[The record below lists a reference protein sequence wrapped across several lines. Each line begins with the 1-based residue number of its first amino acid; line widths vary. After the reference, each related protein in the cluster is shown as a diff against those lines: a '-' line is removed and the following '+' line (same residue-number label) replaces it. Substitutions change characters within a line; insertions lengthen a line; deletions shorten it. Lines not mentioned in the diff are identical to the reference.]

1 MTGLDQGVPSQP
13 GTGKIGFP
21 VAGAAAGL
29 TTAEEWR
36 STLAAFS
43 HIVLVANSDAVDI
56 ASLQTQFPSTA
67 LFVFFNKVYKVL
79 DRPFHRH
86 SLLISRGQ
94 PRGANIVYRG
104 EVGDVVKFFPKDH
117 FLGIM
122 NIRLALEEKLNPA
135 ADFQGAPTGHLDL
148 VGFCSDFYTEGK
160 TPTSGFAMALWL
172 SDLKLPG
179 AIVLAGFSA
188 KRSEKWRV
196 VSVHDWTF
204 EQTFLRL
211 FARLGKITI
220 HGGVS
225 LNPYIRLA
233 EQFCEVPPA
242 EIALAAAEVLSERL
256 SNADVEVD
264 KLISLTNVIRST
276 DNFLRRL
283 KPKFLKQ
290 RPNGT
295 AGGQKEG

>member
-1 MTGLDQGVPSQP
+1 MDVGIPA
-13 GTGKIGFP
+13 
-21 VAGAAAGL
+21 AGSAAGL
-29 TTAEEWR
+29 NSADEWR
-36 STLAAFS
+36 TILAGFS

-56 ASLQTQFPSTA
+56 ANLQAQFPETA

-104 EVGDVVKFFPKDH
+104 EVGEVVKFFPKEY

-122 NIRLALEEKLNPA
+122 NIRLGSEERLNPA

-160 TPTSGFAMALWL
+160 TPTSGFALALWL

-188 KRSEKWRV
+188 RRSQKWRV

-220 HGGVS
+220 HGGVALS
-225 LNPYIRLA
+225 PYIRLA
-233 EQFCEVPPA
+233 QRFTELPPA
-242 EIALAAAEVLSERL
+242 EISLAAADVLSERL
-256 SNADVEVD
+256 GNTDAEVD

-283 KPKFLKQ
+283 RPKFLK
-290 RPNGT
+290 RKPKGSS
-295 AGGQKEG
+295 GE

>member
-1 MTGLDQGVPSQP
+1 MSELDQEE
-13 GTGKIGFP
+13 TGPVSASFP
-21 VAGAAAGL
+21 AAGSAAGL
-29 TTAEEWR
+29 NSAGEWR
-36 STLAAFS
+36 AVLAAFS

-56 ASLQTQFPSTA
+56 ASLQAQFPPTA

-79 DRPFHRH
+79 DRPFHGH

-104 EVGDVVKFFPKDH
+104 EVGEVVKFFPKEY
-117 FLGIM
+117 FLGIL
-122 NIRLALEEKLNPA
+122 NIRLGPEEKLNPA

-148 VGFCSDFYTEGK
+148 VGFCSDYYTESK

-179 AIVLAGFSA
+179 AIVLVGFSA
-188 KRSEKWRV
+188 RRSQAWRV
-196 VSVHDWTF
+196 VSAHDWSF

-211 FARLGKITI
+211 FARLGRITI

-233 EQFCEVPPA
+233 ARFSEIPPA
-242 EIALAAAEVLSERL
+242 EISLAAAEVLSERL
-256 SNADVEVD
+256 GNTDAEVD
-264 KLISLTNVIRST
+264 RLISLTNVLRST
-276 DNFLRRL
+276 DQFLRRL
-283 KPKFLKQ
+283 RPKFLKRKPKGSPGEQ
-290 RPNGT
+290 
-295 AGGQKEG
+295 

>member
-1 MTGLDQGVPSQP
+1 MSGLGQETTGAAD
-13 GTGKIGFP
+13 IGLP
-21 VAGAAAGL
+21 AAGSAAGL
-29 TTAEEWR
+29 NSADEWR
-36 STLAAFS
+36 AVLAAYS

-56 ASLQTQFPSTA
+56 GSLQPQFPPTA

-79 DRPFHRH
+79 DRPFHGH

-104 EVGDVVKFFPKDH
+104 EVGEVVKFFPKDY

-122 NIRLALEEKLNPA
+122 NIRLGPEEKLNPA

-160 TPTSGFAMALWL
+160 TPTSGFALALWL

-188 KRSEKWRV
+188 RRSQKWRV
-196 VSVHDWTF
+196 VSAHDWTF

-233 EQFCEVPPA
+233 ERFSEIPAA
-242 EIALAAAEVLSERL
+242 EISLAAADVLSERL
-256 SNADVEVD
+256 GNADAEVD

-283 KPKFLKQ
+283 KPKFLK
-290 RPNGT
+290 RKPKGSP
-295 AGGQKEG
+295 GE

>member
-1 MTGLDQGVPSQP
+1 M
-13 GTGKIGFP
+13 GFEAGNNEIAFRA
-21 VAGAAAGL
+21 AGAAAGL
-29 TTAEEWR
+29 TTADEWR
-36 STLAAFS
+36 SVLAAFS

-56 ASLQTQFPSTA
+56 GSLQQQFPSSA
-67 LFVFFNKVYKVL
+67 LFIFFNKVYKVL
-79 DRPFHRH
+79 DRPFHGY

-104 EVGDVVKFFPKDH
+104 EVGDVVKFLPKEH

-122 NIRLALEEKLNPA
+122 NIRLGLEEKLNPA

-148 VGFCSDFYTEGK
+148 VGFSNDFYTEGK

-188 KRSEKWRV
+188 KRSEKWKV

-220 HGGVS
+220 HGGMS

-233 EQFCEVPPA
+233 ERFSEVPPA
-242 EIALAAAEVLSERL
+242 EIALAASEVLSERL
-256 SNADVEVD
+256 GNTDAEVD

-276 DNFLRRL
+276 DNFLRHLR
-283 KPKFLKQ
+283 PKFLK
-290 RPNGT
+290 RKPKGT
-295 AGGQKEG
+295 PGEPKEG

>member
-1 MTGLDQGVPSQP
+1 MSDLDHKTTGNIDGGMPA
-13 GTGKIGFP
+13 
-21 VAGAAAGL
+21 AGSAAGL
-29 TTAEEWR
+29 NGADKWR
-36 STLAAFS
+36 TVLMGFS
-43 HIVLVANSDAVDI
+43 HIVLVANSDVVDI
-56 ASLQTQFPSTA
+56 ASLQAQFPQTT

-79 DRPFHRH
+79 DRPFHGH

-104 EVGDVVKFFPKDH
+104 EVGEVVKFFPKEY

-122 NIRLALEEKLNPA
+122 NIRLGLEEKLNPA

-188 KRSEKWRV
+188 RRSQKWRV
-196 VSVHDWTF
+196 VSAHDWSF

-220 HGGVS
+220 HGGVA
-225 LNPYIRLA
+225 LNPYISLA
-233 EQFCEVPPA
+233 QRFTEVPPA
-242 EIALAAAEVLSERL
+242 EIALAATEVLSERL
-256 SNADVEVD
+256 GNTDAEID
-264 KLISLTNVIRST
+264 KLISLTNVIRSA
-276 DNFLRRL
+276 DNFMRRL
-283 KPKFLKQ
+283 RPKFLK
-290 RPNGT
+290 RKPKGSP
-295 AGGQKEG
+295 GE

>member
-1 MTGLDQGVPSQP
+1 VSELDQRTPGVSN
-13 GTGKIGFP
+13 IGLP
-21 VAGAAAGL
+21 AAASAAGL
-29 TTAEEWR
+29 SSADEWR
-36 STLAAFS
+36 TTFTGFS

-56 ASLQTQFPSTA
+56 ASLQAQFPQTA

-79 DRPFHRH
+79 DRPFHGH

-104 EVGDVVKFFPKDH
+104 EVGEVVKFFPKEY

-122 NIRLALEEKLNPA
+122 NIRLGPEEKLNPA

-188 KRSEKWRV
+188 RRSQKWRV
-196 VSVHDWTF
+196 VSAHDWSF

-220 HGGVS
+220 HGGVA

-233 EQFCEVPPA
+233 QRFTEVPPA

-256 SNADVEVD
+256 GNTDAEID
-264 KLISLTNVIRST
+264 KLISLTNVIRSA
-276 DNFLRRL
+276 DNFMRRL
-283 KPKFLKQ
+283 RPKFLK
-290 RPNGT
+290 RKPKGSP
-295 AGGQKEG
+295 GE

>member
-1 MTGLDQGVPSQP
+1 MSALDQKENDPD
-13 GTGKIGFP
+13 GTSFP
-21 VAGAAAGL
+21 VAGSAAGL
-29 TTAEEWR
+29 SDVSEWR
-36 STLAAFS
+36 DLLTAFS

-56 ASLQTQFPSTA
+56 SGLQAQFPPTA

-79 DRPFHRH
+79 DRPFHGR

-104 EVGDVVKFFPKDH
+104 EVGEVVKFFPKDC
-117 FLGIM
+117 FLGIL
-122 NIRLALEEKLNPA
+122 NIRLGLEEKLNPA

-160 TPTSGFAMALWL
+160 TPTSGFALALWL

-179 AIVLAGFSA
+179 KIVLAGFSA
-188 KRSEKWRV
+188 RRSQKWRV
-196 VSVHDWTF
+196 VSAHDWSF

-220 HGGVS
+220 HGGVA

-233 EQFCEVPPA
+233 ERFTEIPSA
-242 EIALAAAEVLSERL
+242 EISLAAAEVLSERL
-256 SNADVEVD
+256 GNTDAEVD
-264 KLISLTNVIRST
+264 RLISLTNVIRSA
-276 DNFLRRL
+276 DSFLRHLR
-283 KPKFLKQ
+283 PKFLKRKPKGSPGEQ
-290 RPNGT
+290 
-295 AGGQKEG
+295 

>member
-1 MTGLDQGVPSQP
+1 MDVGIPAAGSATGLNSAD
-13 GTGKIGFP
+13 
-21 VAGAAAGL
+21 
-29 TTAEEWR
+29 EWR
-36 STLAAFS
+36 TILTGFS

-56 ASLQTQFPSTA
+56 ASLQAQFPETA

-79 DRPFHRH
+79 DRPFHGH

-104 EVGDVVKFFPKDH
+104 EVGEVVKFFPKEY
-117 FLGIM
+117 FLGVM
-122 NIRLALEEKLNPA
+122 NIRLGLEEKLNPA

-179 AIVLAGFSA
+179 KIVLAGFSA
-188 KRSEKWRV
+188 RRSQKWRV
-196 VSVHDWTF
+196 VSAHDWSF

-220 HGGVS
+220 HGGVA
-225 LNPYIRLA
+225 LNPYISLA
-233 EQFCEVPPA
+233 QRFTEVPPA

-256 SNADVEVD
+256 GNTDAEID
-264 KLISLTNVIRST
+264 KLISLTNVIRSA
-276 DNFLRRL
+276 DNFMRRL
-283 KPKFLKQ
+283 RPKFLKR
-290 RPNGT
+290 RPKGSP
-295 AGGQKEG
+295 GEQ

>member
-1 MTGLDQGVPSQP
+1 MDVGIPA
-13 GTGKIGFP
+13 
-21 VAGAAAGL
+21 AGSAAGL
-29 TTAEEWR
+29 NSADEWR
-36 STLAAFS
+36 TILAGFS

-56 ASLQTQFPSTA
+56 AGLQAQFPETA

-104 EVGDVVKFFPKDH
+104 EVGEVVKFFPREY

-122 NIRLALEEKLNPA
+122 NIRLGPEEKLNPA

-160 TPTSGFAMALWL
+160 TPTSGFALALWL

-188 KRSEKWRV
+188 RRSQKWRV
-196 VSVHDWTF
+196 VAVHDWNF

-220 HGGVS
+220 HGGVA

-233 EQFCEVPPA
+233 QRFSELPPA
-242 EIALAAAEVLSERL
+242 EISLAAAEVLSERL
-256 SNADVEVD
+256 GNTDAEVD

-283 KPKFLKQ
+283 RPKFLK
-290 RPNGT
+290 RKPKGSS
-295 AGGQKEG
+295 GE

>member
-1 MTGLDQGVPSQP
+1 MLMG
-13 GTGKIGFP
+13 
-21 VAGAAAGL
+21 
-29 TTAEEWR
+29 
-36 STLAAFS
+36 FS

-56 ASLQTQFPSTA
+56 ASLQAQFPQTA

-79 DRPFHRH
+79 DRPFHGH

-104 EVGDVVKFFPKDH
+104 EVGEVVKFFPKEY

-122 NIRLALEEKLNPA
+122 NIRLGPEEKLNPA

-188 KRSEKWRV
+188 RRSQKWRV
-196 VSVHDWTF
+196 VSAHDWSF

-220 HGGVS
+220 HGGVA
-225 LNPYIRLA
+225 LNPYISLA
-233 EQFCEVPPA
+233 QRFTEVPPA

-256 SNADVEVD
+256 GNTDTEID
-264 KLISLTNVIRST
+264 KLISLTNVIRSA
-276 DNFLRRL
+276 DNFMRRL
-283 KPKFLKQ
+283 RPKFLK
-290 RPNGT
+290 RKPKGSP
-295 AGGQKEG
+295 GE

>member
-1 MTGLDQGVPSQP
+1 MG
-13 GTGKIGFP
+13 
-21 VAGAAAGL
+21 
-29 TTAEEWR
+29 
-36 STLAAFS
+36 FS

-56 ASLQTQFPSTA
+56 SSLQAQFPETA

-79 DRPFHRH
+79 DRPFHGH

-104 EVGDVVKFFPKDH
+104 EVGEVVKFFPKEY

-122 NIRLALEEKLNPA
+122 NIRLGAEEKLNPA

-179 AIVLAGFSA
+179 KIVLAGFSA
-188 KRSEKWRV
+188 RRSQKWRV
-196 VSVHDWTF
+196 VSAHDWSF

-220 HGGVS
+220 HGGVA
-225 LNPYIRLA
+225 LNPYISLA
-233 EQFCEVPPA
+233 QRFTEVPPD

-256 SNADVEVD
+256 GNTDAEID
-264 KLISLTNVIRST
+264 KLISLTNVIRSA
-276 DNFLRRL
+276 DNFMRRL
-283 KPKFLKQ
+283 RPKFLKRKPKGSPGEQ
-290 RPNGT
+290 
-295 AGGQKEG
+295 

>member
-1 MTGLDQGVPSQP
+1 VSDLDQK
-13 GTGKIGFP
+13 TTEDID
-21 VAGAAAGL
+21 AGIPAAGSAAGL
-29 TTAEEWR
+29 NSADEWR
-36 STLAAFS
+36 GMLAGFS

-56 ASLQTQFPSTA
+56 ASLQEQFPQTA

-79 DRPFHRH
+79 DRPFHGH

-104 EVGDVVKFFPKDH
+104 EVGEVVKFFPKEY

-122 NIRLALEEKLNPA
+122 NIRLGLEEKLNPA

-188 KRSEKWRV
+188 RRSQKWRV
-196 VSVHDWTF
+196 VSAHDWSF

-220 HGGVS
+220 HGGVA
-225 LNPYIRLA
+225 LNPYISLA
-233 EQFCEVPPA
+233 QRFTEVPPA

-256 SNADVEVD
+256 GNTDAEID
-264 KLISLTNVIRST
+264 KLISLTNVIRSA
-276 DNFLRRL
+276 DSFMRRL
-283 KPKFLKQ
+283 RPKFLK
-290 RPNGT
+290 RKPKGSP
-295 AGGQKEG
+295 GE

>member
-1 MTGLDQGVPSQP
+1 MSELAQGAGS
-13 GTGKIGFP
+13 
-21 VAGAAAGL
+21 VAGGRLSAAGSAAGL
-29 TTAEEWR
+29 KTSDEWR
-36 STLAAFS
+36 AVLAPFS

-56 ASLQTQFPSTA
+56 GGLEAQFPPTT

-79 DRPFHRH
+79 DRPFPRP

-104 EVGDVVKFFPKDH
+104 EVGEVVKFFPKDH

-122 NIRLALEEKLNPA
+122 NIRLGQEEKLNPA

-148 VGFCSDFYTEGK
+148 VGFCGDFYTEGK

-179 AIVLAGFSA
+179 AVVLAGFSA

-204 EQTFLRL
+204 EQAFLRL

-225 LNPYIRLA
+225 TNAYAKLA
-233 EQFCEVPPA
+233 ERFPEIPPA
-242 EIALAAAEVLSERL
+242 EISLAVAEVLSERL
-256 SNADVEVD
+256 GNTDAEVD
-264 KLISLTNVIRST
+264 KLISLTNVIRSI

-283 KPKFLKQ
+283 RPKFLKKK
-290 RPNGT
+290 PKGPS
-295 AGGQKEG
+295 GEQKEG

>member
-1 MTGLDQGVPSQP
+1 MDHNKTTGNIDVGIPAAGSATGLNSAD
-13 GTGKIGFP
+13 
-21 VAGAAAGL
+21 
-29 TTAEEWR
+29 EWR
-36 STLAAFS
+36 TILTGFS

-56 ASLQTQFPSTA
+56 ASLQAQFPETA

-79 DRPFHRH
+79 DRPFHGH

-104 EVGDVVKFFPKDH
+104 EVGEVVKFFPKEY
-117 FLGIM
+117 FLGVM
-122 NIRLALEEKLNPA
+122 NIRLGLEEKLNPA

-179 AIVLAGFSA
+179 KIVLAGFSA
-188 KRSEKWRV
+188 RRSQKWRV
-196 VSVHDWTF
+196 VSAHDWSF

-220 HGGVS
+220 HGGVA
-225 LNPYIRLA
+225 LNPYISLA
-233 EQFCEVPPA
+233 QRFTEVPSA

-256 SNADVEVD
+256 GNTDAEID
-264 KLISLTNVIRST
+264 KLISLTNVIRSA
-276 DNFLRRL
+276 DNFMRRL
-283 KPKFLKQ
+283 RPKFLKR
-290 RPNGT
+290 RPKGSP
-295 AGGQKEG
+295 GEQ

>member
-1 MTGLDQGVPSQP
+1 MKELDQRASGAVDVGLPA
-13 GTGKIGFP
+13 
-21 VAGAAAGL
+21 AGSAAGL
-29 TTAEEWR
+29 NGADEWR
-36 STLAAFS
+36 RVLAGFS
-43 HIVLVANSDAVDI
+43 HIVLVANSEAVDI
-56 ASLQTQFPSTA
+56 ASLQTQFPETA

-79 DRPFHRH
+79 DRPFHGH
-86 SLLISRGQ
+86 SLLVSRGQ

-104 EVGDVVKFFPKDH
+104 EVGEVVKFFPKEY

-122 NIRLALEEKLNPA
+122 NIRLGLEEKLNPA

-188 KRSEKWRV
+188 RRSQKWRV
-196 VSVHDWTF
+196 VSAHDWSF

-220 HGGVS
+220 NGGVA
-225 LNPYIRLA
+225 LNPYISLA
-233 EQFCEVPPA
+233 QRFTEVPPA

-256 SNADVEVD
+256 GNTDAEID
-264 KLISLTNVIRST
+264 KLISLTNVIRSA
-276 DNFLRRL
+276 DNFMRRL
-283 KPKFLKQ
+283 RPKFLK
-290 RPNGT
+290 RKPKGSP
-295 AGGQKEG
+295 GE

>member
-1 MTGLDQGVPSQP
+1 M
-13 GTGKIGFP
+13 GFP
-21 VAGAAAGL
+21 AADSAAGL
-29 TTAEEWR
+29 NGADKWR
-36 STLAAFS
+36 GVLAGFS
-43 HIVLVANSDAVDI
+43 HIVLVANSDAVDMT
-56 ASLQTQFPSTA
+56 SLRSQFPETA

-79 DRPFHRH
+79 DHPFHGH

-104 EVGDVVKFFPKDH
+104 EVGEVLKFFPREH

-122 NIRLALEEKLNPA
+122 NIRLGPEEKLNPA

-160 TPTSGFAMALWL
+160 TPTSGFAMTLWL
-172 SDLKLPG
+172 SDLNLPG

-188 KRSEKWRV
+188 RRSQKWRV
-196 VSVHDWTF
+196 VSAHDWSF

-220 HGGVS
+220 HDGVA

-233 EQFCEVPPA
+233 ERFTEVPPA

-256 SNADVEVD
+256 GNADAEID

-276 DNFLRRL
+276 DSFLRRIR
-283 KPKFLKQ
+283 PKFLK
-290 RPNGT
+290 RKPKGSS
-295 AGGQKEG
+295 GE